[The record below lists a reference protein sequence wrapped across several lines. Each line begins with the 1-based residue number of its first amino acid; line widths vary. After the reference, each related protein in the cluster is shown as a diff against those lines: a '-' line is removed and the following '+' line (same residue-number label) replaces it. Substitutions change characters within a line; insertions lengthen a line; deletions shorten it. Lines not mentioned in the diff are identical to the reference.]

1 MDRTQIIEKAAGLGQ
16 AVAVLVARVRQFFY
30 EVMLA
35 EHPCPGCGGRLAM
48 SGECRCS
55 CRSCGRELDPTISFQ
70 TCPACG
76 GMPYL
81 RVRRYACGRCGAEV
95 ASRFLFDGPAFDDAY
110 FRQKMAESR
119 QRRRDLR
126 ERVRKMLA
134 ESRSGVVFPPAADLG
149 SVPGLLTALDALT
162 AMHDTTLAHDSRRR
176 FDLARYQSHVEAN
189 LRACPISM
197 ADIPPLS
204 EDVRMD
210 RIGRFIAIIF
220 LAHAGLIDIWQ
231 AGPDIMVMKREADR
245 EGQELSGDPPKA
257 DGIEG
262 PLGGAEA

>member
-1 MDRTQIIEKAAGLGQ
+1 MDRRRIIERALGLVQAASRY
-16 AVAVLVARVRQFFY
+16 AERARLFFY
-30 EVMLA
+30 TVVLA
-35 EHPCPGCGGRLAM
+35 KHRCPACGGRLAM
-48 SGECRCS
+48 QYEGRCS
-55 CRSCGRELDPTISFQ
+55 CTSCGREFDPTIAFQ

-76 GMPYL
+76 GQPRL
-81 RVRRYACGRCGAEV
+81 QVRRYVCTSCSAEIG
-95 ASRFLFDGPAFDDAY
+95 SRFLFDGLVFDATY
-110 FRQKMAESR
+110 FRQRMAEFR

-134 ESRSGVVFPPAADLG
+134 DSRSGVVHPPAADLG

-162 AMHDTTLAHDSRRR
+162 LLPDAVPTYESRQR
-176 FDLARYQSHVEAN
+176 FDLARYQKHVEAH
-189 LRACPISM
+189 LRALPISM
-197 ADIPPLS
+197 GEIPPLS
-204 EDVRMD
+204 ADVRMD

-231 AGPDIMVMKREADR
+231 AGSEIMVMKREADR
-245 EGQELSGDPPKA
+245 KGQELPGEPPEA